1 MEQPI
6 TPPPMT
12 TASAEPRLMLWML
25 LINVAWQR
33 GPEHTPPDGVALN
46 REPGGR
52 GLQPAP
58 AARPRRHGPR
68 LRGAARRPRRGRGGP
83 SLRGALHPQLP
94 RRLRGDAAPL
104 PAASAGGSRDVPAAR
119 DRPQR
124 HRHLLRRRL
133 HQPGDL
139 QPYVSGDRWGGAVG
153 LPRGEWAAG
162 GGGRG
167 DAIEQFWRRP
177 RGGGSLG

>member
-1 MEQPI
+1 ME
-6 TPPPMT
+6 
-12 TASAEPRLMLWML
+12 
-25 LINVAWQR
+25 
-33 GPEHTPPDGVALN
+33 
-46 REPGGR
+46 
-52 GLQPAP
+52 PAP
-58 AARPRRHGPR
+58 TARPRRHGPR
-68 LRGAARRPRRGRGGP
+68 LRRAARRPRRGRGGP
-83 SLRGALHPQLP
+83 YLRGALHPQLP

-104 PAASAGGSRDVPAAR
+104 PAGAAGGALDVPTAR

-133 HQPGDL
+133 HKPGDL

-153 LPRGEWAAG
+153 LPRGEWADGDATLLPAGGPAAG
-162 GGGRG
+162 GGGGGG